1 MLNRLYRRAAM
12 AATTNMMQK
21 SYTCTPTLSWL
32 GLAGAA
38 LPRLGLG
45 TAAGGA
51 GEGAVG
57 AADAALSG
65 GEAALAATAGAR
77 FEAAEAEAAGRGQ
90 CGDSD
95 TGKVAT
101 AGVELIGCSS
111 TTVLV
116 GEPPPPDFAS
126 SPFI

>member
-32 GLAGAA
+32 GLAGVA

-57 AADAALSG
+57 AADAAGAGAARAAALSG
-65 GEAALAATAGAR
+65 GEAATDGAR
-77 FEAAEAEAAGRGQ
+77 LEAAEAEAAGRGQ
-90 CGDSD
+90 RGDSD
-95 TGKVAT
+95 TGKVA
-101 AGVELIGCSS
+101 A
-111 TTVLV
+111 
-116 GEPPPPDFAS
+116 
-126 SPFI
+126 